1 VLDVPATPDR
11 PVEAPPS
18 LRAQV
23 AARVAAVAHHL
34 PADAR
39 EQLVTDRVRFLARW
53 GPDRLNDRPLA

>member
-1 VLDVPATPDR
+1 MLDVPATPDR

-34 PADAR
+34 PPTRASSSSPTACASSRAGDPTA
-39 EQLVTDRVRFLARW
+39 
-53 GPDRLNDRPLA
+53 